1 MITHLTRVVLFVSI
15 FCGGCGVLF
24 SQKISNNQGSISVSI
39 DHHAG
44 TPNNPLFWC
53 EDNLFDNDES
63 SLFEKE
69 EDTKGDSLATL
80 SGSSQLVNNQI
91 NLFGNFKNKVVS
103 FNSSK
108 LFLLFCCLK
117 LYF

>member
-1 MITHLTRVVLFVSI
+1 MITHLTRVVLFVTT

-44 TPNNPLFWC
+44 TPNNPLFLC

-69 EDTKGDSLATL
+69 EDTKGDSLATF

-91 NLFGNFKNKVVS
+91 NLF
-103 FNSSK
+103 
-108 LFLLFCCLK
+108 
-117 LYF
+117 